1 MHRHRVSLFVH
12 TGKSDCDSLKRTN
25 QTITPC
31 EALSSMVVV
40 IAPQQEEMR
49 IMYLFRM
56 HSTLL
61 YTDMEQSLCIDE

>member
-1 MHRHRVSLFVH
+1 
-12 TGKSDCDSLKRTN
+12 
-25 QTITPC
+25 
-31 EALSSMVVV
+31 MVVV
-40 IAPQQEEMR
+40 IAPQQEEKR